1 MSAEPVCGQFAVGFG
16 VQWRDRASQA
26 DGACVVVVVA
36 AGKALYKQ
44 LLALQAGRKAGA
56 ALPE

>member
-1 MSAEPVCGQFAVGFG
+1 MVRFG

-36 AGKALYKQ
+36 VGKALYKQ

>member
-1 MSAEPVCGQFAVGFG
+1 MWPVAVGFG
-16 VQWRDRASQA
+16 VPWHDRAGQA
-26 DGACVVVVVA
+26 DGACVVVANA

-44 LLALQAGRKAGA
+44 LTALLAGRGAEA